1 MILFVPLQSHFSTPA
16 TVCASEASTA
26 LPASATAERAESG
39 NAPRYRAREFG
50 IGYGSSSGYSTGRHY
65 LDRSTRALFRCR

>member
-1 MILFVPLQSHFSTPA
+1 MILFVPLQSHFSTPVTA
-16 TVCASEASTA
+16 RANDASTEM
-26 LPASATAERAESG
+26 PATASAERAESG
-39 NAPRYRAREFG
+39 SAPRYRGREFG

>member
-16 TVCASEASTA
+16 TVRATHVTSA
-26 LPASATAERAESG
+26 LPATAVAERTESG
-39 NAPRYRAREFG
+39 SAPRYRGREFG